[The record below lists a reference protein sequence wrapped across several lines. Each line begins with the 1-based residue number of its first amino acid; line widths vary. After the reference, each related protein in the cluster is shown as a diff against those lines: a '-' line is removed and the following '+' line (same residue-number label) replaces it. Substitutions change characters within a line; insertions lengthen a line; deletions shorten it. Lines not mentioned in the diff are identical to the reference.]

1 MSQLGVGVTYYRIF
15 TPVAT
20 WAVHQSLA
28 SGINGM
34 ILPPYH
40 KKLTEAVE
48 EVLFGNNHCL
58 IVDGRSVPA
67 LPIPY
72 ELNKSTFRPD
82 FCLGRNNFHTPWELV
97 AKIES
102 KLENSVAMRLSRIS
116 FSLEPLPQWS
126 TIIKIDVY
134 NHRSLSKSLALLG
147 RGLFA
152 WFRDV
157 GNVGRVIEACW
168 RGIKK
173 PLI

>member
-1 MSQLGVGVTYYRIF
+1 
-15 TPVAT
+15 
-20 WAVHQSLA
+20 
-28 SGINGM
+28 M

-82 FCLGRNNFHTPWELV
+82 FCIGRNNFHTPLELV

-102 KLENSVAMRLSRIS
+102 KLENSVAIRLPGIS
-116 FSLEPLPQWS
+116 FSLEPLSQ
-126 TIIKIDVY
+126 
-134 NHRSLSKSLALLG
+134 
-147 RGLFA
+147 
-152 WFRDV
+152 
-157 GNVGRVIEACW
+157 
-168 RGIKK
+168 
-173 PLI
+173 